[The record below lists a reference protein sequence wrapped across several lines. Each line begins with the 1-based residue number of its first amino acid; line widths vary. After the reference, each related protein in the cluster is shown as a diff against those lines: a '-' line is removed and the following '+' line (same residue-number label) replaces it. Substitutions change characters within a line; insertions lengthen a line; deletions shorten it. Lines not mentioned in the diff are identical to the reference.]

1 MTKIDGEKTVNFI
14 ETYYKVKLTDNEKL
28 ALSRELKE
36 YTYETFTSE
45 IKDALLKSTEYFTIA
60 NLHRIIENN
69 NRAREFLKR
78 SGKTSW
84 YEFYANN

>member
-1 MTKIDGEKTVNFI
+1 MTKTDGEKTVNFI

-28 ALSRELKE
+28 ALSRELKD
-36 YTYETFTSE
+36 YTYDDFKND
-45 IKDALLKSTEYFTIA
+45 IQKPLLISVEYFTIA
-60 NLHRIIENN
+60 GLHRIIENN

-78 SGKTSW
+78 SGKTDW

>member
-1 MTKIDGEKTVNFI
+1 MTKTDGEKTINFI
-14 ETYYKVKLTDNEKL
+14 ETYYKIKLTDNERL

-45 IKDALLKSTEYFTIA
+45 LKNALLKSTEYFTIA
-60 NLHRIIENN
+60 SLHRVIENDR
-69 NRAREFLKR
+69 RANEFLKR
-78 SGKTSW
+78 SGKTNW